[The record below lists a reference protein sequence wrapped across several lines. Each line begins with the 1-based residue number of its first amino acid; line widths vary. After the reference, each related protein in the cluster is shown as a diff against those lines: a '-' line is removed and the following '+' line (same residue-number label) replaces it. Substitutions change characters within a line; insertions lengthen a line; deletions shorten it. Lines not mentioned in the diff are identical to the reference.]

1 MFAIGH
7 FALGYLTGKSTSKV
21 FKTKL
26 NLPLLLVASVLP
38 DIDLILQAV
47 NPTIFMH
54 RGPTHS
60 IITITVLMIPF
71 FLFYKKQAAP
81 YYVALLSHS
90 LIGDLFTGGIEMLWP
105 LSQNWFSYLNIS
117 VESLPNI
124 IAELLLFAVT
134 TPIMYKTGDLK
145 KILHPKKYKLALIVA
160 FGAILGPTIE
170 MRYGSEGV
178 LPALLLAP
186 SIFWLIM
193 FAYSMLLSLRTKNEK
208 ATQAKANPL
217 HAG

>member
-1 MFAIGH
+1 M
-7 FALGYLTGKSTSKV
+7 V
-21 FKTKL
+21 
-26 NLPLLLVASVLP
+26 SVLP

-60 IITITVLMIPF
+60 IVAITVLIISF
-71 FLFYKKQAAP
+71 FVLYKKQAAP
-81 YYVALLSHS
+81 YYVALLSNS

-105 LSQNWFSYLNIS
+105 LSEKWFSYLSIS
-117 VESLPNI
+117 VESMPTI

-134 TPIMYKTGDLK
+134 TPIMYKTGDIK
-145 KILHPKKYKLALIVA
+145 KILHPKKYKVVLIVA
-160 FGAILGPTIE
+160 FGAILGPMVE

-186 SIFWLIM
+186 SIFWLIV
-193 FAYSMLLSLRTKNEK
+193 FSYSMLLSLRRKRER
-208 ATQAKANPL
+208 APPAKANL
-217 HAG
+217 SLEG